1 MSLHN
6 ALLQDVRK
14 ERFLMLNSSYGSVRG
29 EMLQPIAL
37 CRATLGG
44 LRALSS
50 HPMARLVE
58 LHAGLG
64 GRAGGGD
71 GAGAR
76 EAPGVGLQLLLLP

>member
-29 EMLQPIAL
+29 EVLQPIAL

-50 HPMARLVE
+50 HPMARLV
-58 LHAGLG
+58 
-64 GRAGGGD
+64 
-71 GAGAR
+71 
-76 EAPGVGLQLLLLP
+76 